1 MEALII
7 GLIVSP
13 LLAIGIMDFLQLSKV
28 QLRPIFIFGGLIST
42 IHLLLS
48 YFHISAISDGIDSF
62 LFSIP
67 FLLIWI
73 TLLTPRL
80 LKSKPLRNLGIKIII
95 IISFFLSFTILFKFS
110 EHGNKKTEIS
120 NHLHQLRI
128 EERLTGVPLNSW
140 GKEITVYR
148 RIEYLPFLEKRI
160 SKIEYDAH
168 YGKGYPEEFS
178 YKLYDDRLLIYS
190 NQKVKGADW
199 SEDIYL
205 GSTD

>member
-1 MEALII
+1 
-7 GLIVSP
+7 
-13 LLAIGIMDFLQLSKV
+13 
-28 QLRPIFIFGGLIST
+28 LR
-42 IHLLLS
+42 
-48 YFHISAISDGIDSF
+48 
-62 LFSIP
+62 
-67 FLLIWI
+67 
-73 TLLTPRL
+73 
-80 LKSKPLRNLGIKIII
+80 
-95 IISFFLSFTILFKFS
+95 
-110 EHGNKKTEIS
+110 
-120 NHLHQLRI
+120 QLRI